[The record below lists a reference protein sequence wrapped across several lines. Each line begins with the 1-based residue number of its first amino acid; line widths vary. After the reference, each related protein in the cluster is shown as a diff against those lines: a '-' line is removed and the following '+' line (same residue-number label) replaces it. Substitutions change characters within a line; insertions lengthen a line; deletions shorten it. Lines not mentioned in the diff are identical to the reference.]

1 MALLKITCRA
11 KVQHLS
17 HNISRTRESEM
28 NTDSDL
34 QITFSGFIHNFIF
47 IQMYAHKYIQVTSLY
62 RFHSILLNMFVVG
75 MGHYGKLI
83 TQIKNH

>member
-1 MALLKITCRA
+1 MALLKTTCRA

-34 QITFSGFIHNFIF
+34 QITFSEFIHNFIF
-47 IQMYAHKYIQVTSLY
+47 IQMYAHKYI
-62 RFHSILLNMFVVG
+62 
-75 MGHYGKLI
+75 
-83 TQIKNH
+83 